1 MIKRNF
7 NGGGTKW
14 PGSSSSTTNTSA
26 SDFYGSGGPHGNQ
39 SNQAANVINKP
50 TVYVP
55 TGGSDDY
62 GIGSGGEFGGINYG
76 SALPGGGSQE
86 DSYDWRTDSDYGGS
100 TYVPTFGNTI
110 EDFTSAYGGLRYD
123 WVDPNSD
130 FFKFDYKGN
139 PLPDHGEHWY
149 EGGGLWNPFYAG
161 EYPEGHQKEG
171 QPKWLT
177 SSQFNEMMSV
187 GYLSILPPG
196 GSSGGG
202 GTPKYGGDFAGEG
215 LWGQSHI
222 QRKWI
227 EQLRNPHGEGY
238 FRGMNRGGIVSLC

>member
-7 NGGGTKW
+7 NGGGTTW

-76 SALPGGGSQE
+76 NALPGGGSQE

-110 EDFTSAYGGLRYD
+110 EDFTSAYGGLSYD

-130 FFKFDYKGN
+130 FLNSTIKVIHYRTMENIGMRVEDYGILFTLVNILRAIKKKDN
-139 PLPDHGEHWY
+139 P
-149 EGGGLWNPFYAG
+149 
-161 EYPEGHQKEG
+161 
-171 QPKWLT
+171 
-177 SSQFNEMMSV
+177 
-187 GYLSILPPG
+187 
-196 GSSGGG
+196 SG
-202 GTPKYGGDFAGEG
+202 
-215 LWGQSHI
+215 
-222 QRKWI
+222 
-227 EQLRNPHGEGY
+227 
-238 FRGMNRGGIVSLC
+238 